1 MDINT
6 TNEEIEEYIKEQCG
20 DLAVGYFINPN
31 YAPAILGIT
40 TDNHLVYSYNKM
52 VEYLMEINKDWDS
65 QDAVEW
71 IDYNAVKVIPYA
83 GDYPPIICYDIME

>member
-6 TNEEIEEYIKEQCG
+6 TDKEIEDYIVEQCG
-20 DLAVGYFINPN
+20 DLEVVYFINPN
-31 YAPAILGIT
+31 YAPAILGISI
-40 TDNHLVYSYNKM
+40 DNRIVYSYNKM
-52 VEYLMEINKDWDS
+52 IEYLEEINEDWDS

-71 IDYNAVKVIPYA
+71 IDYNVVNVIPYA